1 MRKFVLIFAFAAGA
15 CQPASQG
22 GTEDVN
28 FDSVAPL
35 NATAKRESERTAELI
50 RQRFNRNAKAINQRM
65 KDAYLRGV
73 EVCQNLKAA
82 GYANGNGCPRPMPKY
97 VPLQE
102 ARPS

>member
-1 MRKFVLIFAFAAGA
+1 MRKFVVIFAVAVVA
-15 CQPASQG
+15 CQPASQT
-22 GTEDVN
+22 GTENVN

-35 NATAKRESERTAELI
+35 NATAQRDSDRTAELI

-73 EVCQNLKAA
+73 QVCQNLKEA
-82 GYANGNGCPRPMPKY
+82 GYANRDGCPRPMPNY

-102 ARPS
+102 VRPS